1 MQQSVPNPND
11 GKHVPEWVAKPE
23 RSNTLAIRTIVWV
36 ARTLGR
42 RMARLLLY
50 PICVYFLAFSPK
62 TNAASKKYLSKALG
76 RKPGPV
82 DLFRHYF
89 AFASTVL
96 DRVFLLS
103 DQFDMLDVHVHGM
116 DFEQGAALPP
126 RGCILLGAHL
136 GSFEIIRAFG
146 RKARGPAA
154 SMVMYEENAR
164 KLNSVLHAIN
174 PALAQQVIEL
184 GKPGSMLKVR
194 DALLRGE
201 FVGIL
206 ADRVIAGEGSTVC
219 EFLGEGA
226 KFSTGPL
233 RTAYMLKAPVM
244 LMVGIYR
251 GGNRYDVSFEQLAD
265 MSTADPARRDE
276 VLEQTLH
283 AYVARLEHYCREA
296 PYNWFNFFDF
306 WG

>member
-1 MQQSVPNPND
+1 MRQSVHDPSP
-11 GKHVPEWVAKPE
+11 GKIVPEWVAKPE
-23 RSNTLAIRTIVWV
+23 RSNILAIRVIAWV
-36 ARTLGR
+36 ARILGR
-42 RMARLLLY
+42 RMARVLLY

-62 TNAASKKYLSKALG
+62 ANAASKKYLSRVLERAPM
-76 RKPGPV
+76 RA

-89 AFASTVL
+89 AFAATVL

-103 DQFDMLDVHVHGM
+103 DDFGMLDVRVHGVEG
-116 DFEQGAALPP
+116 EQASALQ

-136 GSFEIIRAFG
+136 GSFEIIRAIG
-146 RKARGPAA
+146 RKVQAPAV
-154 SMVMYEENAR
+154 SMVMYEDNAR

-194 DALLRGE
+194 DALQRGE
-201 FVGIL
+201 LVGIL
-206 ADRVIAGEGSTVC
+206 ADRVIEGEGSVARQ
-219 EFLGEGA
+219 FLGAPA

-233 RTAYMLKAPVM
+233 RTAAMLKAPVM

-251 GGNRYDVSFEQLAD
+251 GGNRYDVYFEKLAD
-265 MSTADPARRDE
+265 MGGVDPARRESAVDE
-276 VLEQTLH
+276 ALR

-306 WG
+306 WR

>member
-1 MQQSVPNPND
+1 MRQSVHDPSP
-11 GKHVPEWVAKPE
+11 GKIVPEWVAKTE
-23 RSNTLAIRTIVWV
+23 RSNILAIRVIAWV

-42 RMARLLLY
+42 RMARVLLY
-50 PICVYFLAFSPK
+50 PVCVYFLAFSPK
-62 TNAASKKYLSKALG
+62 ANAASKKYLSKVLERAPTLAD
-76 RKPGPV
+76 R
-82 DLFRHYF
+82 FRHYF
-89 AFASTVL
+89 AFAATVL

-103 DQFDMLDVHVHGM
+103 DDFGMLDVRVHGVEG
-116 DFEQGAALPP
+116 EQAAMLQ

-136 GSFEIIRAFG
+136 GSFEIIRAIG
-146 RKARGPAA
+146 RKVQAPAA
-154 SMVMYEENAR
+154 SMLMYEDNAR

-194 DALLRGE
+194 DALQRGE
-201 FVGIL
+201 LVGIL
-206 ADRVIAGEGSTVC
+206 ADRVIEGEGSAAC
-219 EFLGEGA
+219 QFLGAPA

-233 RTAYMLKAPVM
+233 RTASMLKTPVM

-251 GGNRYDVSFEQLAD
+251 GGNRYDVYFEKLAD
-265 MSTADPARRDE
+265 MGGVDPARRDSAVDE
-276 VLEQTLH
+276 ALR

-306 WG
+306 WR